1 MAAREGSPTREPAR
15 ERNCAASIVRSYM
28 NYPVTE
34 PRENYLVGT
43 EIAWRF
49 VMKELRGVF
58 LFLASVGLLG
68 AIEKA
73 DEVPTT
79 TIVGYVRDSGCV
91 HRFHEVVKPL
101 PNGCLEACARAGSP
115 LVILSKDEEVFH
127 PVSAEMP
134 DVDMRAKLLPF
145 AGKVVRVSGK
155 VYERRGSKAIAVE
168 KIEEVKE

>member
-1 MAAREGSPTREPAR
+1 
-15 ERNCAASIVRSYM
+15 M